1 MEKYGLILLV
11 GLVVLGVLVLGG
23 ALVLLTRR
31 GKRPTQFPP
40 AGYPPPVGAGIV
52 APPDAGATFVQR
64 GAGPAPATGW
74 QLVVVAGQ
82 GAGRSYPLG
91 MRTRLGRASNSEVRL
106 SDGLASREHAL
117 IEWRENGY
125 VISDLGSS
133 NGTSVNGARLA
144 QPRWLGVGDLIQIG
158 GTQLAV
164 QAFGPGAPAAGAP
177 YVSGRMP
184 LVAGV
189 PSSPMAP
196 VPTMPGAAPRMEQG
210 GCLSFKVLLYLVGW
224 LLLWVIVA
232 TGLYLYTREP
242 LALAGVGLAALISLI
257 FMVISLSSSWYGQ
270 IVEIRVERVR
280 VSDSDGDSHLEDQE
294 FAYIRQ
300 PNKRKPRRMRSMPG
314 WEVGDWLEKRR
325 GETNIRVRTG

>member
-1 MEKYGLILLV
+1 MDKNGLILLV
-11 GLVVLGVLVLGG
+11 GLVVLGALVLGG
-23 ALVLLTRR
+23 SLVLLTRR
-31 GKRPTQFPP
+31 SRRPTRLPP
-40 AGYPPPVGAGIV
+40 AGYPPPVGVGMMA
-52 APPDAGATFVQR
+52 APDAGATFVQR
-64 GAGPAPATGW
+64 GVGPAPATGW

-82 GAGRSYPLG
+82 DAGRSYPLA
-91 MRTRLGRASNSEVRL
+91 MRTRLGRASNSQVRL
-106 SDGLASREHAL
+106 NDGLASRDHAL

-164 QAFGPGAPAAGAP
+164 QTFGPGAPAVGAP
-177 YVSGRMP
+177 YVSGPMP
-184 LVAGV
+184 VVAGV
-189 PSSPMAP
+189 PSAPMAP
-196 VPTMPGAAPRMEQG
+196 APPMPGVAPRMEQG

-224 LLLWVIVA
+224 FLLWVIVGA
-232 TGLYLYTREP
+232 GLYLYTREP

-257 FMVISLSSSWYGQ
+257 FMVIGLSSSWYGQ

-294 FAYIRQ
+294 FAYIRE
-300 PNKRKPRRMRSMPG
+300 PNKRKPRRMRSMSG
-314 WEVGDWLEKRR
+314 WEVGDWIEKRR
-325 GETNIRVRTG
+325 GETNIRVRRG